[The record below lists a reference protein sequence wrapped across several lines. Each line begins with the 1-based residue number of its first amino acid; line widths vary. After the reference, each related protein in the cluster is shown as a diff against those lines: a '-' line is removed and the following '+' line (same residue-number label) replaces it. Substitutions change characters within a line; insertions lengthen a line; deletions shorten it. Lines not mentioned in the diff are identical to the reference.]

1 MSTTR
6 IISILAGTVVAAGA
20 LACTPEPP
28 PPPEPIVQVDT
39 VVVTREVEVPPP
51 LPEGRPA
58 TICLASGQAV
68 DIRIS
73 PQGDTL
79 VGPNRVALSELRPV
93 MGFTGT
99 YAEGKAWFV
108 ADEVVTLDDREY
120 QKFGTPMSKA
130 CSELK
135 IVGEH
140 MGVNLFADV
149 SATAPFDLVY
159 VPVTPGV
166 FQPYQ
171 AQVGRVR
178 G

>member
-1 MSTTR
+1 MS
-6 IISILAGTVVAAGA
+6 IEKLVPAVALVGA
-20 LACTPEPP
+20 MGAAACASEPP
-28 PPPEPIVQVDT
+28 PPPEPVVQVDT

-51 LPEGRPA
+51 LPEGEPR
-58 TICLASGQAV
+58 TVCLASGQAV
-68 DIRIS
+68 QIMIS

-79 VGPNRVALSELRPV
+79 VGPQRTAVNELRPV
-93 MGFTGT
+93 LDFEGN

-108 ADEVVTLDDREY
+108 EDEAITFENRRF
-120 QKFGTPMSKA
+120 QKFGTPTSKR
-130 CSELK
+130 CPELK

-149 SATAPFDLVY
+149 SATSPFDMVY
-159 VPVTPGV
+159 VPAAPGV